1 MKGQAPSYWIT
12 PETLVRGLFEDGS
25 DELILL
31 NLAACNAIELH
42 ADKTLWN
49 SFLWLLVNNLKR
61 DGKPIITG
69 KELGELRARL
79 PVVFH

>member
-42 ADKTLWN
+42 ADKKLWN
-49 SFLWLLVNNLKR
+49 SILWLLVNNLKR

>member
-1 MKGQAPSYWIT
+1 
-12 PETLVRGLFEDGS
+12 VRGLFEDGS